1 MAIFTNIA
9 IKKPRIKAISK
20 DKNKER
26 GKPEASKEKTMRE
39 RGPKPTNTNIV
50 IGQTTYIHLTI
61 NLRECKLNC
70 VKLQ

>member
-1 MAIFTNIA
+1 MASFTNIA

-20 DKNKER
+20 DNNKER

-50 IGQTTYIHLTI
+50 IGESV
-61 NLRECKLNC
+61 N
-70 VKLQ
+70 